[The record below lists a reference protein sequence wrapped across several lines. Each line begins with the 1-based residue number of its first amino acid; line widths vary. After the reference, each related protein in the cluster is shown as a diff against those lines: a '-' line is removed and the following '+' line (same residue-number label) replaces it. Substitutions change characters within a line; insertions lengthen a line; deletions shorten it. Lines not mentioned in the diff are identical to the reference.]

1 MSREFCL
8 TVLMEKLVDLRQT
21 PFRTLIVSDHDYIR
35 GMLAAMMFSDA
46 IDGNEFRRLN
56 DLAMNV
62 YNVRRNE
69 LFELVMT
76 RVAA

>member
-1 MSREFCL
+1 MSRELCL
-8 TVLMEKLVDLRQT
+8 TVLMEKLTELRKS
-21 PFRTLIVSDHDYIR
+21 PFRTLIASDHDFIR

-76 RVAA
+76 RAAA